1 MKIKLKLRP
10 KTTIY
15 LLLILFLGLQQV
27 VAQDYCFPTH
37 SPQGNSWRISEF
49 SIPEVS
55 YSISINN
62 WGQTDNTDEL
72 IMISSGE
79 DYTFQITTTG
89 WVGVGAAI
97 DFNNDGDFEDADEI
111 VAVPTYIANNP
122 AQYSY
127 TVTIPASIPDDSYRL
142 RLWNALANAG
152 GGNPAGSPCGAYN
165 YGTYADFTLVVG
177 DCFPPVN
184 IAVGELDLY
193 EATVTWEDNG
203 IAELWN
209 VEYGLSGFTQGE
221 GNMVTAIDEMTYTM
235 EGLSSNMAYD
245 VYVQSDCEADGESG
259 WMGPVSFMTNFNT
272 TPIEI
277 IGLNHDV
284 IANGVSE
291 MIESTTNGVDG
302 VNFCFLSE
310 DWKLNESDPDITV
323 GLPEDGIITSADIS
337 GLTYQMSPFSTPYEG
352 NNSLRIADMGLP
364 QSIEFATPESY
375 LSLYFLTTSGSGSSS
390 VEIVIHFDDESAQ
403 VFMSNSIP
411 DWYQTGLPVEISGF
425 GRGDRSNN
433 NVETPSGNP
442 KMFRIA
448 VDIDEIN
455 HNKLITSVDVTKIS
469 GSGIVNIFAVSGKLP
484 EQCESPT
491 DFAIEDITQT
501 SVEVSW
507 SAPDNIANIDSY
519 GWIVMLTGE
528 VPFEDDP
535 VDEGLV
541 DIAETSVVVNDLDP
555 DTTYDIY
562 LLSVCDLDSMF
573 FSDLVIE
580 TFSTDPLGINESAFA
595 GFTFYPNPTESN
607 LSLEAQEPLQNVQI
621 FSLSGQEVFS
631 KQTSSSSMNIDLKNL
646 AVGVYILKVTISEQ
660 VQTFKVLKK

>member
-1 MKIKLKLRP
+1 MKTKLNLRP
-10 KTTIY
+10 KATIY
-15 LLLILFLGLQQV
+15 LLLTLLLGLQQTL
-27 VAQDYCFPTH
+27 AQDYCFPTH

-55 YSISINN
+55 YSISIGN
-62 WGQTDNTDEL
+62 WAQTDNTDEL

-97 DFNNDGDFEDADEI
+97 DFNGDGDFEDADEI
-111 VAVPTYIANNP
+111 VAEPTYIANNP
-122 AQYSY
+122 ANYSY
-127 TVTIPASIPDDSYRL
+127 TVTIPASTPDDSYRL

-152 GGNPAGSPCGAYN
+152 SGSPEGSPCGTYS

-184 IAVGELDLY
+184 IAVGAIDLY

-235 EGLSSNMAYD
+235 EGLGSNTSYD

-259 WMGPVSFMTNFNT
+259 WMGPVTFMTNFNT
-272 TPIEI
+272 APIEV

-291 MIESTTNGVDG
+291 MTESTTNDIDG
-302 VNFCFLSE
+302 ANFCFLSE
-310 DWKLNESDPDITV
+310 DWKLNETDPDITV

-337 GLTYQMSPFSTPYEG
+337 GLIYQMSPFSTPYEG
-352 NNSLRIADMGLP
+352 NNSLRITDTGSP
-364 QSIEFATPESY
+364 ESIEFATPESY

-390 VEIVIHFDDESAQ
+390 VEIIIHFDDESSQ
-403 VFMSNSIP
+403 VFMSNPIP

-425 GRGDRSNN
+425 GRGDMSNN

-442 KMFRIA
+442 KMFRVA

-455 HNKLITSVDVTKIS
+455 HNKLITGVDVTKTS
-469 GSGIVNIFAVSGKLP
+469 GTGVVNIFAVSGKLA
-484 EQCESPT
+484 EQCQSPT
-491 DFAIEDITQT
+491 DFAIDEITQT
-501 SVEVSW
+501 SVEISW
-507 SAPDNIANIDSY
+507 SAPDNVANIDSY
-519 GWIVMLTGE
+519 GWVVMLPGE

-555 DTTYDIY
+555 DTMYDIY
-562 LLSVCDLDSMF
+562 LLSVCDLDNMF
-573 FSDLVIE
+573 FSDLVSE
-580 TFSTDPLGINESAFA
+580 TFSTDPLGINENAFE
-595 GFTFYPNPTESN
+595 GFTFYPNPTENN

-621 FSLSGQEVFS
+621 FNLSGQEVFS
-631 KQTSSSSMNIDLKNL
+631 KEASLPSMNIDLKNF
-646 AVGVYILKVTISEQ
+646 AVGVYILKVTISGQ
-660 VQTFKVLKK
+660 TQTFKVLKK